1 METFRLTQPVH
12 VRNAEHAPIPGHYE
26 LDIEVNDGPTLRR
39 FVTDKGRAEIL
50 RRLDEG
56 LPDITQ
62 DELDDL
68 TVEPDMDVLL
78 ERMGREAGDGA

>member
-1 METFRLTQPVH
+1 M
-12 VRNAEHAPIPGHYE
+12 
-26 LDIEVNDGPTLRR
+26 LR
-39 FVTDKGRAEIL
+39 VGIRAEIL

-56 LPDITQ
+56 LYDITQ

-68 TVEPDMDVLL
+68 TVVPDMDALL